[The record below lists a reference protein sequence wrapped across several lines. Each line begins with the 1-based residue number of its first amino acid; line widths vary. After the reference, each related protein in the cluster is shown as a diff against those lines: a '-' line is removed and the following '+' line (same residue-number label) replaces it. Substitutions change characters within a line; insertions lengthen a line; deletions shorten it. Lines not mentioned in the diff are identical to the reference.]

1 MVRQLMQQGCFQ
13 SAYWHRFVA
22 TIHSPIGLNPEQFGI
37 TLAERPKILF
47 AENDVDFTDP
57 TGTDHDML
65 GEGLR
70 KALYNYMHG
79 IGFDQPMSFWFNQPL
94 ARTTMKKDLISK
106 AISNFI
112 LSSEE

>member
-1 MVRQLMQQGCFQ
+1 MSSVNHYDVLGVDP
-13 SAYWHRFVA
+13 SATLDPR
-22 TIHSPIGLNPEQFGI
+22 PEVF
-37 TLAERPKILF
+37 F

-79 IGFDQPMSFWFNQPL
+79 IGFDQPMSFWFDQPVT
-94 ARTTMKKDLISK
+94 RTTMKKDMISK
-106 AISNFI
+106 AISHFI
-112 LSSEE
+112 LSQEE

>member
-1 MVRQLMQQGCFQ
+1 
-13 SAYWHRFVA
+13 
-22 TIHSPIGLNPEQFGI
+22 
-37 TLAERPKILF
+37 
-47 AENDVDFTDP
+47 
-57 TGTDHDML
+57 ML

-106 AISNFI
+106 AVNNFI
-112 LSSEE
+112 LSHEE

>member
-1 MVRQLMQQGCFQ
+1 M
-13 SAYWHRFVA
+13 S
-22 TIHSPIGLNPEQFGI
+22 TS
-37 TLAERPKILF
+37 
-47 AENDVDFTDP
+47 

-79 IGFDQPMSFWFNQPL
+79 IGFDQPMSFWFNQSV
-94 ARTTMKKDLISK
+94 ARTSMKKDLISK

-112 LSSEE
+112 LSSEA